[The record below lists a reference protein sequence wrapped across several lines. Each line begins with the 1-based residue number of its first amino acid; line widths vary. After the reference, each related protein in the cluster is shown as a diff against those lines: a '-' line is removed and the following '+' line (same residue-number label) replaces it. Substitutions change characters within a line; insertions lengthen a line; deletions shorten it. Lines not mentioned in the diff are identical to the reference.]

1 MKHVQVSV
9 EVCLFIFIAKM
20 VYNYQL
26 ECQQLTFGRGA
37 PHLLPR

>member
-37 PHLLPR
+37 PHWLSR